1 MNRQNAEQLITEYI
15 KPVFGF
21 AVKRCRSI
29 QDAEDLSQEIILKV
43 FRTLTLR
50 DDIADPEK
58 YIWRIARN
66 CLVNYY
72 RGKGKQSMG
81 IPLEDISELSE
92 PAGFI
97 SDIEDRAAAEKLQSE
112 IAYLSKLQR
121 RIVIAYYY
129 ENKKQSEIAA
139 ELNIPLGTV
148 KWHLFE
154 AKKELKRGME
164 MERKASE
171 LKFNP
176 VVLDAVG
183 VNGSV
188 GEKGGADRFLR
199 SALSQNIVYLT
210 LREPKTVTEI
220 ADSLGVSPVYA
231 ESEAEYLEEYGF
243 LIKQGDKYLSNVL
256 IDEPNAEI
264 NDLHDKM
271 YEKAAEL
278 FANDLYDELV
288 SSGILDDDNVKCDVI
303 SGGKRDINYL
313 LWALIPYIA
322 ALSGEKDM
330 DGTVSFEEA
339 ATPRPDGGNFI
350 CCASVKDPDAT
361 PVKYAES
368 MRKWC
373 GPCWTWIDKITLWQ
387 INSEWSAERS
397 NYLGEKTR
405 TDLLIL
411 KRLYGG
417 EKLTE
422 EEYSVLAE
430 QGYIKYENGQAK
442 SLCAVIDTKTKA
454 KLLTFGDRI
463 KAKYQKEFEE
473 LKAPFVNAVMEH
485 TPQQLKKARQFGH
498 QYIFYSDGWFL
509 LYCLK
514 TLTENGKLKPPSE
527 EQKKSLAT
535 VIVME

>member
-1 MNRQNAEQLITEYI
+1 MNRQNAEKLITDYI

-21 AVKRCRSI
+21 AVKRCGSI
-29 QDAEDLSQEIILKV
+29 HDAEDLSQEIILKV
-43 FRTLTLR
+43 FRALTLR

-58 YIWRIARN
+58 YIWRTARN

-97 SDIEDRAAAEKLQSE
+97 LDIEDRAAAEKLQSE

-121 RIVIAYYY
+121 RIVTAYYY

-176 VVLDAVG
+176 VVFDAVG

-188 GEKGGADRFLR
+188 GEEGGADRFLR

-210 LREPKTVTEI
+210 LREPKTVAQI

-256 IDEPNAEI
+256 IDETSAEI
-264 NDLHDKM
+264 NALHDKM
-271 YEKAAEL
+271 YGKAAEL
-278 FANDLYDELV
+278 FANDLYDELAD
-288 SSGILDDDNVKCDVI
+288 SGILNDGTVKCDVL

-322 ALSGEKDM
+322 ALSGEKDT
-330 DGTVSFEEA
+330 DDAVSFEEA
-339 ATPRPDGGNFI
+339 STPRPDGGNYI
-350 CCASVKDPDAT
+350 CHASVKDPDAAH
-361 PVKYAES
+361 VKYADS

-387 INSEWSAERS
+387 INSEWSANRS

-405 TDLLIL
+405 ADLLIL

-430 QGYIKYENGQAK
+430 QGYIKYEDGQAK
-442 SLCAVIDTKTKA
+442 SLCAVIDTKAKA
-454 KLLTFGDRI
+454 GLLEFGDRI
-463 KAKYQKEFEE
+463 KARYKKKFEE
-473 LKAPFVNAVMEH
+473 LKAPYVQAVMER

-498 QYIFYSDGWFL
+498 QYIFYSDGWFI

-527 EQKKSLAT
+527 EQRKSLTT
-535 VIVME
+535 VIVTE

>member
-1 MNRQNAEQLITEYI
+1 MNRQNAEKLITDYI

-29 QDAEDLSQEIILKV
+29 HDAEDLSQEIILKV
-43 FRTLTLR
+43 FRALTLR

-58 YIWRIARN
+58 YIWRTARN

-121 RIVIAYYY
+121 RIIIAYYY

-176 VVLDAVG
+176 VVFDAVS

-199 SALSQNIVYLT
+199 SALSQNIVYIT
-210 LREPKTVTEI
+210 LREPKTVAQI

-256 IDEPNAEI
+256 IDETFAEI
-264 NDLHDKM
+264 NALHDKM
-271 YEKAAEL
+271 YGKAAEL
-278 FANDLYDELV
+278 FANDLYDELTG
-288 SSGILDDDNVKCDVI
+288 SGILDDDTVKCDVL
-303 SGGKRDINYL
+303 SGGRRDINYL

-330 DGTVSFEEA
+330 DNAVSFEEA
-339 ATPRPDGGNFI
+339 ATPRPDGGNYI
-350 CCASVKDPDAT
+350 CCASVKDPGAAH
-361 PVKYAES
+361 VKYADS

-387 INSEWSAERS
+387 INSEWSADRS

-405 TDLLIL
+405 ADLLIL
-411 KRLYGG
+411 KRLYSG

-442 SLCAVIDTKTKA
+442 SLCAVIDTKAKA
-454 KLLTFGDRI
+454 GLLEFGDRI
-463 KAKYQKEFEE
+463 KARYKKEFEE
-473 LKAPFVNAVMEH
+473 LKAPYVKAVMEQ

-498 QYIFYSDGWFL
+498 QYIFYSDGWFI

-514 TLTENGKLKPPSE
+514 TLIENGKLKLPSE
-527 EQKKSLAT
+527 EQRKSLTT
-535 VIVME
+535 VIVTE

>member
-1 MNRQNAEQLITEYI
+1 MNRQNAEKIVTDYI

-29 QDAEDLSQEIILKV
+29 HDAEDLSQEIILKV
-43 FRTLTLR
+43 FRALMLR
-50 DDIADPEK
+50 DDISDTEK
-58 YIWRIARN
+58 YIWRTARN

-72 RGKGKQSMG
+72 RGKGRQSMG

-97 SDIEDRAAAEKLQSE
+97 PDIEDRAAAEKLQNE

-139 ELNIPLGTV
+139 ELDIPLGTV

-176 VVLDAVG
+176 VVFDAVG
-183 VNGSV
+183 VNGNV
-188 GEKGGADRFLR
+188 GEKGGGDRFLH

-210 LREPKTVTEI
+210 LREPKTVAQI

-256 IDEPNAEI
+256 IDVTSAEI
-264 NDLHDKM
+264 NALHDKM
-271 YEKAAEL
+271 YGKAAEL

-288 SSGILDDDNVKCDVI
+288 SSGILDDDNIKCDVI

-330 DGTVSFEEA
+330 DNTVSFEEA
-339 ATPRPDGGNFI
+339 ATPRPDGGNYI
-350 CCASVKDPDAT
+350 CWASVKDPDAV

-387 INSEWSAERS
+387 INSEWSADRS

-405 TDLLIL
+405 ADLLIL
-411 KRLYGG
+411 KRLYCG

-430 QGYIKYENGQAK
+430 QGYIKYEDGQAK
-442 SLCAVIDTKTKA
+442 NLCAVINTKAKA
-454 KLLTFGDRI
+454 KLLKFGDRI
-463 KAKYQKEFEE
+463 KARYKKEFEE
-473 LKAPFVNAVMEH
+473 LKAPYVKAVMEQ

-498 QYIFYSDGWFL
+498 QYIFYSDGWFV

-527 EQKKSLAT
+527 EQKKSLTT

>member
-43 FRTLTLR
+43 FRTLMLR

-97 SDIEDRAAAEKLQSE
+97 SDIEDRAAAEKLQNE

-129 ENKKQSEIAA
+129 ENKKQPEIAA